1 MRLLSNDQALR
12 LEPLLKTQQQDAQ
25 KSFFERLLPDSF
37 SIATQT
43 VISSVERI
51 WSSFLGHTPYIIAS
65 VMVLFITWF
74 VARMVRHFGGRL
86 FRHTTSRASLKNLF
100 VRLLTSATWL
110 VGLLF
115 AAMVLFPGLTPTK
128 ALGAVG
134 LLSVAIG
141 LAFKDIFENFFAGIL
156 ILWRFP
162 IEQGDFIECQGI
174 CGRVEVVE
182 VRNTN
187 IRKVSGE
194 LVVVPNLF
202 LFKNPCEV
210 ITSRVKRRATIMVG
224 VAYHEKIPKAVS
236 ILESA
241 VASCQT
247 VRDEDPIQIFPKSF
261 GESSIDIEVSW
272 WTGSTPL
279 QIRQSRAEVVT
290 AVKSALDQAGIE
302 IPFPYRTLT
311 FKEPLKLD

>member
-1 MRLLSNDQALR
+1 MNILFNQLVL
-12 LEPLLKTQQQDAQ
+12 LLKSLTTQHQET
-25 KSFFERLLPDSF
+25 KETFLERTIPESF
-37 SIATQT
+37 SAATET
-43 VISSVERI
+43 VISSIDRI
-51 WSSFLGHTPYIIAS
+51 GGNFLGHIPYIIAS
-65 VMVLFITWF
+65 LIMLLLTWG
-74 VARMVRHFGGRL
+74 VARLVRHFGGRI
-86 FRHTTSRASLKNLF
+86 FRHTTSRRSLKNLF

-110 VGLLF
+110 VGLLL

-162 IEQGDFIECQGI
+162 IEEGDFIECQDI

-187 IRKVSGE
+187 IRKVTGE

-210 ITSRVKRRATIMVG
+210 ITNRVKRRVTIMVG
-224 VAYHEKIPKAVS
+224 VAYQEKLSKSVS
-236 ILESA
+236 IIESA

-247 VRDEDPIQIFPKSF
+247 VRKEDPIEIFPKAF
-261 GESSIDIEVSW
+261 GESSIDIEVCW

-311 FKEPLKLD
+311 FKEPLKLE